1 MSPRISTSFLTLCA
15 IHKMKEVKRTNT
27 FFLILV
33 ILHITASLVVS
44 MLDKQAVKLGTFS
57 SLMLTQLLILVPSF
71 LFFLISGYDIAE
83 WIPFKKLK
91 AGTVALV
98 IVFTFLIM
106 PLISFV
112 NVFSQLFTDNT
123 AVDLIGEVADMSPF
137 ITVLI
142 VGFIGPFCEEF
153 TFRGVIYGGLRKSG
167 SLCAAAAVTGV
178 FFGLMHLNLNQLSY
192 ALILGFVMA
201 LLVEATGSIWAS
213 VTAHVTVNAWNV
225 IMMLAMDKLYSS
237 MGIDIFKESQEAATT
252 DLKLNMMGMLIIVSV
267 FTTLLAAGA
276 FIGLSSH
283 EGRID
288 HVKTIFKSGSCDTDS
303 REEEKKHVITV
314 SGYLAAGLCVFVI
327 FFLDKVLGNIVK

>member
-1 MSPRISTSFLTLCA
+1 MN
-15 IHKMKEVKRTNT
+15 EVKRANN

-44 MLDKQAVKLGTFS
+44 MLDMQAVKLGTFS

-71 LFFLISGYDIAE
+71 LFFLISGYDLGE

-91 AGTVALV
+91 AGTVVLV

-106 PLISFV
+106 PVISFV
-112 NVFSQLFTDNT
+112 NVFSQLFTDNA
-123 AVDLIGEVADMSPF
+123 AVDLIGEVADMSPL

-167 SLCAAAAVTGV
+167 FLCAAAAVTGA

-192 ALILGFVMA
+192 ALILGFVMS

-213 VTAHVTVNAWNV
+213 VIAHVTVNTWNV
-225 IMMLAMDKLYSS
+225 VMILAMDKLYSS
-237 MGIDIFKESQEAATT
+237 MGIDIFKEASEAATT
-252 DLKLNMMGMLIIVSV
+252 EAKLTMMGMLIIVSV
-267 FTTLLAAGA
+267 VTTLLAAGA

-288 HVKTIFKSGSCDTDS
+288 HVKTIFKARSSSAEDG
-303 REEEKKHVITV
+303 EEEKKHVITL
-314 SGYLAAGLCVFVI
+314 SGYLAAGLCIFVI
-327 FFLDKVLGNIVK
+327 FFLDKVLGYFVK